1 MQNIPENLKKHITE
15 QNYEAYTEENHKTWQ
30 YIMKHLK
37 SFLSE
42 KAHDSYLEG
51 LEKTGITIDRIPR
64 ITDIDKKLQ
73 VLGWRAVPVSG
84 FIPPIAFME
93 FQLNNI
99 LPIATAI
106 RQAKHIDYTP
116 APDIVHEAAGHTPF
130 LIDPVFN
137 SFLKKFAGVIRKS
150 IINKEEMEQYQVIRK
165 LSDIKEDPASSPEE
179 IQQTEEHLKQINAQM
194 PSPSEAALLSRFI
207 WWTSEYGL
215 IGDTKN
221 YKIYGAGLL
230 SSIGESKKC
239 FTSEIKKIPLDSS
252 CVNYSYDITNY
263 QPQLFVTPSFEA
275 LHEVLEELAQQA
287 AFYKGGEYGL
297 KLAHKSGTVCTV
309 QLDTGLQIS
318 GILEQYIMKNNQPA
332 FIKLKGACQ
341 LSYKDKELSGHSKE
355 VHSSGYSTPLGP
367 LKDSHKCLNRIS
379 VSELKS
385 LFENKKTSV
394 MTLEFALGWTLTGQ
408 LTDHYI
414 KDDWL
419 ILLRFKNCHVFKGD
433 ETYFQPQWGVFDLA
447 VGEKIVSV
455 FGGPADRSAF
465 KDF

>member
-1 MQNIPENLKKHITE
+1 MHDIPENLKKHITK
-15 QNYEAYTEENHKTWQ
+15 QNYKAYTLENHSTWQ
-30 YIMKHLK
+30 HIMTKLK

-51 LEKTGITIDRIPR
+51 LQKTGITIDRIPR
-64 ITDIDKKLQ
+64 ISEIDKKLQ
-73 VLGWRAVPVSG
+73 ALNWRAVPVSG

-106 RQAKHIDYTP
+106 RQAKHIEYTP

-130 LIDPVFN
+130 LIHPVFN
-137 SFLKKFAGVIRKS
+137 SFLKKFAKVIRRS
-150 IINKEEMEQYQVIRK
+150 IINKEEFEQYRAIRK
-165 LSDIKEDPASSPEE
+165 LSDIKEDPNSSLEE
-179 IQQTEEHLKQINAQM
+179 IQKAEKNLEQINAQM
-194 PSPSEAALLSRFI
+194 PPPSEATLLSRFI

-215 IGDTKN
+215 IGDIKN

-239 FTSEIKKIPLDSS
+239 FTSEIKKIPLDTS
-252 CVNYSYDITNY
+252 CINYSYDITNY

-275 LHEVLEELAQQA
+275 LHEVLDELAKEA

-297 KLAHKSGTVCTV
+297 KLAHKSGAVCTL
-309 QLDTGLQIS
+309 QLNTGVQIS
-318 GILEQYIMKNNQPA
+318 GILEQYIMENNQPA
-332 FIKLKGACQ
+332 FVKLKNACQ
-341 LSYKDKELSGHSKE
+341 LSYKDQELPEHSKE
-355 VHSSGYSTPLGP
+355 VHSEGYSTPLGA
-367 LKDSHKCLNRIS
+367 LKDSHKCLSRMS

-385 LFENKKTSV
+385 SFENKETNIIK
-394 MTLEFALGWTLTGQ
+394 LEFTGGWTLKGQ
-408 LTDHYI
+408 LTDHWI
-414 KDDWL
+414 KDSKL
-419 ILLRFKNCHVFKGD
+419 IVLRFKNCHVFKD
-433 ETYFQPQWGVFDLA
+433 NKTYFKPEWGVFDLV

-455 FGGPADRSAF
+455 FGGPADRPAY